1 MSRDD
6 DALYYFQAHGLE
18 VRSPEAL
25 NRALA
30 EAIEIQPAMF
40 PGRPSEMMSE
50 AELRAF
56 GEIGIDVD
64 DAGQGPDPVTEGIV
78 EFAKVI
84 ETALTAQEAATRLG
98 VSRSRI
104 RQRLATRE
112 LFSFRLNGRVVI
124 PAFQFQDDGLVPG
137 IAQVNRALPLTRHP
151 LSVVRWFHTPQ
162 PELAAEAG
170 GTLTPLQWLTQG
182 RDPLTLCELA
192 SRFHEYP

>member
-25 NRALA
+25 NRAL
-30 EAIEIQPAMF
+30 EAAIAMQPATL

-78 EFAKVI
+78 AFAKVI
-84 ETALTAQEAATRLG
+84 ETALTTQEAATRLG
-98 VSRSRI
+98 VGRRRI
-104 RQRLATRE
+104 YQRLAARE
-112 LFSFRLNGRVVI
+112 IVSFRVNGRAVI

-137 IAQVNRALPLTRHP
+137 IAQVNRALPPTRHP

-162 PELAAEAG
+162 PELTVG
-170 GTLTPLQWLTQG
+170 GGPALTPLQWLGQG
-182 RDPLTLCELA
+182 RDRSVVCDLA